1 MKYIVDA
8 RFENGKPRLRL
19 LDGMTGAVRLEW
31 ALTRVDE
38 MLREG
43 EIPREDFLHPERYGM
58 QLLVKNLFLLGC
70 LESMSSQS
78 DQCRAVNQLHSK
90 RVQSDVSD
98 WHFSL
103 KAEPV

>member
-19 LDGMTGAVRLEW
+19 LDGATGEVRLEW
-31 ALTRVDE
+31 ALTRVNE
-38 MLREG
+38 MLQEG

-58 QLLVKNLFLLGC
+58 QLLVKNLFLLSC
-70 LESMSSQS
+70 LESMSDQGCQDNRRRSHQRQRES
-78 DQCRAVNQLHSK
+78 DAA
-90 RVQSDVSD
+90 D
-98 WHFSL
+98 WHFSI